1 MAQQL
6 STKEMG
12 LLKVAAS
19 HKRSAI
25 SASEALQR
33 AEKTIIALAKLSW
46 DPERAMWDYV
56 ESVFHWWNGDS
67 ARLGVYTTIG
77 DWTLKNGKVIRA
89 HLTEHGSFIHR
100 ATEEGEYSKPI
111 SYNGNF
117 HIQRARFRFSMNE
130 HGTHIADFFVPILPV
145 VVRSVRRPKKVDQ

>member
-1 MAQQL
+1 MAHLL

-25 SASEALQR
+25 SAAEALKH
-33 AEKTIIALAKLSW
+33 AEKTIIALAKLSL
-46 DPERAMWDYV
+46 DPEKAMWNYI
-56 ESVFHWWNGDS
+56 EGCHQWWNGDS
-67 ARLGVYTTIG
+67 SRLGVYTTIG
-77 DWTLKNGKVIRA
+77 DWELKSGKIIRA
-89 HLTEHGSFIHR
+89 HLTEHGNFIHR

-117 HIQRARFRFSMNE
+117 HITRARFQFFMNE
-130 HGTHIADFFVPILPV
+130 QGKHIADFFEPIPLK
-145 VVRSVRRPKKVDQ
+145 RIVRRPIKCA